1 MMSVSGCIPLFHL
14 CVFVTCFQEM
24 FVVVHDNLT
33 GTYFQELF
41 VFQVP
46 GKNVKWKALLAYFA
60 KQIAFHRLP
69 TSADYSFFFH
79 QSAPTE
85 FLIQT

>member
-1 MMSVSGCIPLFHL
+1 MESF
-14 CVFVTCFQEM
+14 
-24 FVVVHDNLT
+24 D
-33 GTYFQELF
+33 
-41 VFQVP
+41 
-46 GKNVKWKALLAYFA
+46 YFA
-60 KQIAFHRLP
+60 KQIEFHTLP